1 MADGIV
7 SCPKC
12 GSQLQVKLQFASGPK
27 STPPSTETDIGALLE
42 AIDESN
48 LDDVSLEFVKIMVI
62 FDSNHAAE
70 LRIDLRVSRHIQLVE
85 QSCG

>member
-48 LDDVSLEFVKIMVI
+48 LDDVSLEFVKKMRDKHKKYKDEMFISDKQM
-62 FDSNHAAE
+62 AW
-70 LRIDLRVSRHIQLVE
+70 LRKLAGE
-85 QSCG
+85 EF

>member
-27 STPPSTETDIGALLE
+27 STPTPTETNIGELLE
-42 AIDESN
+42 AIDDSN
-48 LDDVSLEFVKIMVI
+48 LDDIASEFVKKMRSRYVQYKEKLFITEKQM
-62 FDSNHAAE
+62 AW
-70 LRIDLRVSRHIQLVE
+70 LRKLAGE
-85 QSCG
+85 EF

>member
-27 STPPSTETDIGALLE
+27 STPPPTETDIGELLE
-42 AIDESN
+42 AIDDIN
-48 LDDVSLEFVKIMVI
+48 LDDASFEFVKKMRGK
-62 FDSNHAAE
+62 HAQYKDKLFVTEKQMAW
-70 LRIDLRVSRHIQLVE
+70 LKKLAGVE
-85 QSCG
+85 F